1 MAIKV
6 GINGFGRIGR
16 NVLRTALNDKELDIV
31 AVNDLTSPKTLAHLL
46 KYDSVL
52 GNLSNDIKA
61 SDDSIS
67 VDGKKI
73 RVFSEREP
81 AKLDWSSLGVQVV
94 IESTGKFTK
103 AEAAKEHLKG
113 TVKKVIISAPAT
125 GEDITIVMGVNEDK
139 YVAAKDNIIS
149 NASCTTNCS
158 GARGPGH
165 PRQVQDCQRHHDNHP
180 LLHQRPGDPRL
191 PAQGP
196 ASRAR
201 GGPVDDSRPRPARP
215 RRSRSSFPA

>member
-16 NVLRTALNDKELDIV
+16 NVLRTALNDKEIDIV

-52 GNLSNDIKA
+52 GNLSNDITA
-61 SDDSIS
+61 TEDSVVI
-67 VDGKKI
+67 DGKKI
-73 RVFSEREP
+73 RVFSEKEP

-103 AEAAKEHLKG
+103 AEAAKAHLQG

-125 GEDITIVMGVNEDK
+125 GEDITVVLGVNDGS
-139 YVAAKDNIIS
+139 YDAK
-149 NASCTTNCS
+149 
-158 GARGPGH
+158 
-165 PRQVQDCQRHHDNHP
+165 
-180 LLHQRPGDPRL
+180 
-191 PAQGP
+191 
-196 ASRAR
+196 
-201 GGPVDDSRPRPARP
+201 
-215 RRSRSSFPA
+215 